1 MNNEGQ
7 RDMGHQAST
16 IDRALRRIGAEI
28 VDGLRHG
35 YFDFRVTCEVI
46 GGGRRRM
53 VLRAGRL
60 HQFVLDAESCTA
72 TKRPGDPQHADAV
85 DTD

>member
-1 MNNEGQ
+1 MTWAI
-7 RDMGHQAST
+7 QAST
-16 IDRALRRIGAEI
+16 IDRALRRIVAEI

-46 GGGRRRM
+46 GGRSTANGPSRR
-53 VLRAGRL
+53 AA